1 MALSIVSRTLRRGL
15 ATVAKSE
22 QTLVLAAESMQP
34 LAAAAVT
41 HANSIAPGRAALG
54 HVAWNRFPDGTPN
67 IFIND
72 APELSQ
78 YRKVVSLTITQ
89 LA

>member
-1 MALSIVSRTLRRGL
+1 MAVSIVSRTLRRGL

-41 HANSIAPGRAALG
+41 HANCIAPGRAALG
-54 HVAWNRFPDGTPN
+54 QVDWNRFPDGTPN

-72 APELSQ
+72 APELGQ
-78 YRKVVSLTITQ
+78 YRKVFVPTVTQ
-89 LA
+89 PA